1 MSFSYNW
8 GELMNIKKIKL
19 LFLCFSLT
27 LFLMSV
33 GYSLFEESFAIT
45 AEVTLGSSEEEVIEY
60 DLDVQLSKWQSGKY
74 EYQYNPF
81 SLTYKGDEVTNSW
94 HMAIDV
100 PNDATISSCWNLTC
114 KLENGILNLYS
125 SENNSVIDPNE
136 TITSFG
142 FQMSTTME
150 NYELNVKKVNFYTAT
165 KPNPFE
171 VTVTDGLSVTNTL
184 SSSWPEGGYYVKQYN
199 FTLSN
204 NSGVNLSR
212 WQIEIE
218 RPEGSTLGNTWGISY
233 VEKDDRFIITGNADT
248 SKLNDGSQATFGIEF
263 DLPTNDEFAVN
274 VLSVFGKGIVID

>member
-8 GELMNIKKIKL
+8 GEFMNIKKIKL

-27 LFLMSV
+27 LLLMSV

-45 AEVTLGSSEEEVIEY
+45 GEVTLGSSEEEEIEY
-60 DLDVQLSKWQSGKY
+60 ELDVQLSKWQSGKY

-81 SLTYKGDEVTNSW
+81 TLTYTGDEVTSSW

-100 PNDATISSCWNLTC
+100 PDDATISSCWNLTC
-114 KLENGILNLYS
+114 KLNDGILNLYS
-125 SENNSVIDPNE
+125 NENNSVIEPNA

-142 FQMSTTME
+142 FQMATSME

-184 SSSWPEGGYYVKQYN
+184 SSSWTEGGYYVKQYN

-212 WQIEIE
+212 WQVEIE

-248 SKLNDGSQATFGIEF
+248 AKLNDGSQATFGIEF
-263 DLPTNDEFAVN
+263 DLPTNDEFEIN